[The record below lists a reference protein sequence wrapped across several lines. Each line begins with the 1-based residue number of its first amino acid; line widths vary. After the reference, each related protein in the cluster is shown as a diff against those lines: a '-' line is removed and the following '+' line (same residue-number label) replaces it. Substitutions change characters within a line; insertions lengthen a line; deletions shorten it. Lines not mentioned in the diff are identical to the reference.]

1 MYLDLPESYHYL
13 NQSGCMSI
21 DEVDDAAEFA
31 DVLTAMQTLQF
42 SDETIH
48 SMLSVIA
55 GMYYCIR
62 VCKYILYKY
71 VCTPFDYSN
80 FY

>member
-1 MYLDLPESYHYL
+1 MDRPESYHYL

-31 DVLTAMQTLQF
+31 DVLKAMQTLQF

-55 GMYYCIR
+55 GMHFC
-62 VCKYILYKY
+62 CMY
-71 VCTPFDYSN
+71 VSICVKPYSHMT
-80 FY
+80 F